1 MHFDM
6 LRHDGAGNTLTRAKT
21 NSAIIK
27 DARPHDDKARADDHE
42 GKPGTVETT
51 RIHDFKIF
59 SPAKATPQNAQE
71 RLASFD
77 F

>member
-1 MHFDM
+1 MDFNM
-6 LRHDGAGNTLTRAKT
+6 FRHDGAGNDLARAET

-27 DARPHDDKARADDHE
+27 YACPHDNKARADDHE

-59 SPAKATPQNAQE
+59 SPAQATP
-71 RLASFD
+71 
-77 F
+77 